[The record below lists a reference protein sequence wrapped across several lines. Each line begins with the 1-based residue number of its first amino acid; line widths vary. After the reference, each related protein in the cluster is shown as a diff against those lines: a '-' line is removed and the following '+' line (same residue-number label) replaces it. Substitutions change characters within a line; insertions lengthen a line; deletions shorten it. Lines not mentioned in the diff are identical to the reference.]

1 MDLKRSLGQAVRH
14 HRMELGLTQAELAER
29 MTCNVLQSDISR
41 IERGYLPW
49 PRPDLLYG
57 LAAALSMS
65 PLQLVMSSGWMSEE
79 EYQHYRSLRPLAAE
93 KPLALL
99 GPARSDDGLACSAN
113 TALNGR
119 FCTLTAF
126 DGGALLE
133 SIVSRSPEL
142 VIVAQDCPRVRLKLV
157 ETIIQNSRFA
167 TNVIVVGHRR
177 ATVPRDLRFHY
188 LKAPATSAALESLLG
203 AIGYGGVAA

>member
-1 MDLKRSLGQAVRH
+1 MDLKRRLGQAVRH
-14 HRMELGLTQAELAER
+14 RRMELGLTQAELAER
-29 MTCNVLQSDISR
+29 MTCDVLQSDISR

-133 SIVSRSPEL
+133 SIVS
-142 VIVAQDCPRVRLKLV
+142 QDCPRVRLKLV